1 MGPPPSEEG
10 CPQDDVPLP
19 TLSSI
24 SFASGMSY
32 AQIIVSPPLTLAP
45 QRSEASEP
53 YSSWVGL
60 RPSLPTILRP
70 SKVKGSQEWLSAIN
84 RLTSLDFREK
94 QLVDEIA
101 VGKVWPCS
109 NLTCRPAG

>member
-32 AQIIVSPPLTLAP
+32 AQIIVSPPLTLGP
-45 QRSEASEP
+45 PKGQKHLSTTLHGWASGP
-53 YSSWVGL
+53 RFQQY
-60 RPSLPTILRP
+60 
-70 SKVKGSQEWLSAIN
+70 
-84 RLTSLDFREK
+84 
-94 QLVDEIA
+94 
-101 VGKVWPCS
+101 
-109 NLTCRPAG
+109 